1 MSTTT
6 TTTTITTSQYVLG
19 GAKYRS
25 GSIMGLTQDDVDNVL
40 DVIYS
45 TKPDQGSVN
54 TLNAM
59 STSITNIIYLTI
71 FILIFDEISY
81 ENSSTNLFALN
92 FLFK

>member
-1 MSTTT
+1 MTNTTT
-6 TTTTITTSQYVLG
+6 TTMTTTSQYGLD

-25 GSIMGLTQDDVDNVL
+25 GSIMGLTQDDGDNSV

-59 STSITNIIYLTI
+59 STSITNIIY
-71 FILIFDEISY
+71 
-81 ENSSTNLFALN
+81 
-92 FLFK
+92 